1 MSKQVPDPL
10 ELRRRM
16 LVARCDIDRHDAADA
31 IDALRHPPAGS
42 GLLAGASVKLP
53 LAIAGVV
60 LGMVAIKPQRT
71 MAIISTGLTLWKV
84 ANGVLATLRG
94 PAAHGD

>member
-1 MSKQVPDPL
+1 MSKQALDSL

-16 LVARCDIDRHDAADA
+16 LVARCDIERHDAADE
-31 IDALRHPPAGS
+31 IFALRHPVASS
-42 GLLAGASVKLP
+42 GLLGGASLKLP
-53 LAIAGVV
+53 LTIAGVV

-84 ANGVLATLRG
+84 VGGMLGALRG
-94 PAAHGD
+94 RAHASE